1 MKRTRILFLLLG
13 LLLLMSCNDPKHI
26 TDALHHAEAL
36 MNETPDS
43 AWAVLNTLSPDEMGQ
58 NRTRALYALLY
69 SQAQDKTYRDETND
83 SLISVAVDY
92 YRDSDDVRCKFLSF
106 YYKGRVHFNAKDYLN
121 ATTCYMEAEQLVNK
135 LGDDYLAGLLYSE
148 LGRIYRLYYDYPK
161 SMEAHQKAAE
171 YYERAG
177 KIRHRNYMWYNQSL
191 VCRNMDQND
200 ESERLLRMTLA
211 SAKEEKDTVLVG
223 LCMGDLVMLCIEEER
238 VMEAQVLYAEFEL
251 VVDEDLTS
259 SSFLSKLS
267 KMYLFEKDYIRA
279 KQCVESGWKCAINR
293 RDSINLFFASA
304 EIMSV
309 SGKVKEAYQE
319 LMRGVALQNDEAR
332 QALQQPVLTAQRD
345 YLSEKLEFEAY
356 KLRMRKLLNLLT
368 TLFFLLLLGVLVY
381 VFVRI
386 FRKHKKESQQMISHL
401 ESEKHKAEEES
412 NAKIADLNVQ
422 LQNKKQSI
430 EELKRTLE
438 QRKENSDAEISA
450 LLERMEQERT
460 IAHQMIQTQNEVLV
474 QKEENR
480 KSQEILIQKLES
492 DCKLYM
498 ETACRFGSELKI
510 LQDENKK
517 MMFQKVELLKN
528 VLEQVV
534 EVVLLHER
542 KYLKEEMKI
551 RRIEAGIKSL
561 KIDYYAGDDEYNK
574 VEALVNRYLD
584 NVMEH
589 FRREV
594 KLTNESE
601 YRRVCYM
608 FAGVSGKII
617 GEIMGESKD
626 AVYQRRSRLL
636 KKIGSLSCTHKEMFI
651 ILLLK

>member
-43 AWAVLNTLSPDEMGQ
+43 AWSVLNTLSPDEMGQ

-69 SQAQDKTYRDETND
+69 TQAQDKTYRDETND

-92 YRDSDDVRCKFLSF
+92 YRNSDDVRRKFLSF

-121 ATTCYMEAEQLVNK
+121 ATTCYMETEQLVDEVE
-135 LGDDYLAGLLYSE
+135 DDYLAGLLYAE

-161 SMEAHQKAAE
+161 SLEAHQKAAE

-211 SAKEEKDTVLVG
+211 SAKGEKDTALVG

-293 RDSINLFFASA
+293 RDSINMFFASA

-345 YLSEKLEFEAY
+345 YLSEKLEFETY
-356 KLRMRKLLNLLT
+356 RIQVEKQLRVLYILFFTILLTVVAFVLCRKLKKKKKVINDLEQ
-368 TLFFLLLLGVLVY
+368 
-381 VFVRI
+381 
-386 FRKHKKESQQMISHL
+386 KKEQ
-401 ESEKHKAEEES
+401 AE
-412 NAKIADLNVQ
+412 
-422 LQNKKQSI
+422 
-430 EELKRTLE
+430 
-438 QRKENSDAEISA
+438 
-450 LLERMEQERT
+450 
-460 IAHQMIQTQNEVLV
+460 
-474 QKEENR
+474 
-480 KSQEILIQKLES
+480 
-492 DCKLYM
+492 
-498 ETACRFGSELKI
+498 
-510 LQDENKK
+510 
-517 MMFQKVELLKN
+517 
-528 VLEQVV
+528 
-534 EVVLLHER
+534 
-542 KYLKEEMKI
+542 
-551 RRIEAGIKSL
+551 RRISSLLQQLDDDKEKADRTIKSL
-561 KIDYYAGDDEYNK
+561 KDEIAQIEKGSNEAVK
-574 VEALVNRYLD
+574 LQALVQKLENDSKRNSEIVTYLREELKSQEAEYRQYYD
-584 NVMEH
+584 RLVETFRTSMATMGEIMLDFEEIKAPNTFVENVIKQWKKHYFVGSKALKNLEKLVNEYHDDAMSH
-589 FRREV
+589 FRKEV
-594 KLTNESE
+594 LFRNQED
-601 YRRVCYM
+601 YQLVCYL
-608 FAGVSGKII
+608 FAGVSIKVIAWLL
-617 GEIMGESKD
+617 SKSETG
-626 AVYQRRSRLL
+626 VYQWRIRLRD
-636 KKIGSLSCTHKEMFI
+636 KIELSDFKHKELYLK
-651 ILLLK
+651 LLCK